1 MARPVR
7 LSRMKPAHFQVS
19 LIILVLSFTLTA
31 CTLWSQSKNPS
42 WNNATG
48 AEQFE
53 KLMYKALKDK
63 NWIDLESHLSSNF
76 VYLGAEGKKDKDQ
89 TMQMLRTTDIKDYTL
104 GDFTTTPSGT
114 DIICTYTL
122 TMKGTIGGQPIPES
136 PTRIMTIW
144 QQGKSGWQQIAESE
158 ITIAGK

>member
-1 MARPVR
+1 MKLARF
-7 LSRMKPAHFQVS
+7 HFT
-19 LIILVLSFTLTA
+19 LIILALSLTLTA

-42 WNNATG
+42 WTNATG

-53 KLMYKALKDK
+53 HLMYKALKDK
-63 NWIDLESHLSSNF
+63 NWIDLEGHLSSNF
-76 VYLGAEGKKDKDQ
+76 VYLSAEGKMDKDQ
-89 TMQMLRTTDIKDYTL
+89 TMQLFRKADIKDFTL

-122 TMKGTIGGQPIPES
+122 TMKGTIGGQPIPET
-136 PTRIMTIW
+136 PNRIMTIW

-158 ITIAGK
+158 IAMPGK

>member
-1 MARPVR
+1 MALPVK
-7 LSRMKPAHFQVS
+7 LSRMKPARLQVT
-19 LIILVLSFTLTA
+19 LIIFVLAFTLTA

-42 WNNATG
+42 WTTATG

-63 NWIDLESHLSSNF
+63 NWIDLEAHLSSNF
-76 VYLGAEGKKDKDQ
+76 VYLGAEGKMDKDQ
-89 TMQMLRTTDIKDYTL
+89 TMQMFRSADIKDYTL

-122 TMKGTIGGQPIPES
+122 TLKGAIAGHPIPES

-144 QQGKSGWQQIAESE
+144 QQGKAGWQQIAESE
-158 ITIAGK
+158 IPMPGK